1 VAVPIR
7 PGSNTGAVDAG
18 APVALFP
25 TRLASGAG
33 IGSGGYVFTAQY
45 AVAADGRFLMNVAV
59 DEGVTSPITIV
70 LNWEAA
76 LARK

>member
-1 VAVPIR
+1 MAVPVR
-7 PGSNTGAVDAG
+7 VAPDSRAVDVG

-33 IGSGGYVFTAQY
+33 IAAAGALARAQY

-70 LNWEAA
+70 QNWTAG
-76 LARK
+76 LKK